1 MLNNYLYVHKIKYIQ
16 IYLKKIYG
24 SLTLKRARHSKIEKY
39 VQCLFLNFWHMKKFK
54 HIFDLL
60 FLSKVIRFKSKSR
73 TNKIFF
79 ILSSFTQA
87 SAFSCKL
94 QETL

>member
-1 MLNNYLYVHKIKYIQ
+1 MFIL
-16 IYLKKIYG
+16 
-24 SLTLKRARHSKIEKY
+24 E
-39 VQCLFLNFWHMKKFK
+39 FLAYEKFK